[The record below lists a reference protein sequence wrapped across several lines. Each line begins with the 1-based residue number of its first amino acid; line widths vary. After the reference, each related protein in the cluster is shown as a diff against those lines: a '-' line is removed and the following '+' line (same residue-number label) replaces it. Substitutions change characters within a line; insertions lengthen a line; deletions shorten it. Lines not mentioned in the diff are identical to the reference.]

1 MVVVVPPEAC
11 QPSGCQWTILV
22 QSETAFHSRKNAGRK
37 PDAGTPL
44 TRLALLTA
52 RYGFGALFHVPSLH
66 LGKLFTVDRSEI
78 ESLPRAIS
86 YKYSALCGNWRDES
100 L

>member
-66 LGKLFTVDRSEI
+66 LGKLFTVDRSENRKFAK
-78 ESLPRAIS
+78 SDFL
-86 YKYSALCGNWRDES
+86 
-100 L
+100 